1 MGEKINVK
9 EIVTRKK
16 EELKDRVNSLKKM
29 GIQPKLSVVLA
40 SEDEASKIYVGK
52 KRKMC
57 EELGIE
63 QDEHILDESVT
74 TDEVVDIINTLNKDK
89 SVNGILVQLPLF
101 KHLDMDRVLD
111 TISDKKDV
119 DGFHPLTL
127 GKLFIGEKETFV
139 SCTPKGIM
147 TILDDIGVECE
158 GKHAV
163 IVGRSRIVG
172 KPISQLLLKRGATV
186 TVCHSKTKDISLYTK
201 QADILVAAV
210 GKPHIIT
217 KDMVKKDAIVIDVG
231 INRIDG
237 KILGDV
243 DTENVLEVCD
253 KITPV
258 PGGVGL
264 TTVLSLL
271 ENVVQA
277 TIEQNDIQIKE
288 G

>member
-9 EIVTRKK
+9 DIVRRKK
-16 EELKDRVNSLKKM
+16 EELKDKVESLKKL
-29 GIQPKLSVVLA
+29 GIQPKLAVVLA

-63 QDEHILDESVT
+63 QEEYIFDSSVT
-74 TDEVVDIINTLNKDK
+74 TEKVVDIVEKLNQDN

-101 KHLDMDRVLD
+101 KYLDMDKILD

-127 GKLFIGEKETFV
+127 GKLFIGEKETFIP
-139 SCTPKGIM
+139 CTPKGIM
-147 TILDDIGVECE
+147 TILDDIGTDYE

-172 KPISQLLLKRGATV
+172 KPISQILLKRGATV
-186 TVCHSKTKDISLYTK
+186 TICHSKTQDISIYTR
-201 QADILVAAV
+201 QADILVVAV
-210 GKPHIIT
+210 GKPHIVT
-217 KDMVKKDAIVIDVG
+217 KDMIKPGAIVVDVG
-231 INRIDG
+231 INRVNG
-237 KILGDV
+237 KIIGDV
-243 DTENVLEVCD
+243 DTDNSLKVCS

-277 TIEQNDIQIKE
+277 TIEQNNIK
-288 G
+288 

>member
-9 EIVTRKK
+9 DIVKRKK
-16 EELKDRVNSLKKM
+16 EELKQKVESLKKR
-29 GIQPKLSVVLA
+29 GIQPKLAVILA

-57 EELGIE
+57 DELGIE
-63 QDEHILDESVT
+63 QVEYIFDKSVT
-74 TDEVVDIINTLNKDK
+74 TEKIVDTVKKLNSDK
-89 SVNGILVQLPLF
+89 TVNGILVQLPLF
-101 KHLDMDRVLD
+101 KHIDMDKVLD

-127 GKLFIGEKETFV
+127 GKLFIGEKETFIP
-139 SCTPKGIM
+139 CTPKGIM
-147 TILDDIGVECE
+147 TILDDIKTEYE

-186 TVCHSKTKDISLYTK
+186 TVCHSKTKDISIYTK

-217 KDMVKKDAIVIDVG
+217 ENMIKPGAIVIDVG
-231 INRIDG
+231 INRVDG

-243 DTENVLEVCD
+243 DTENALKVCS

-277 TIEQNDIQIKE
+277 AQEQNNI
-288 G
+288 

>member
-16 EELKDRVNSLKKM
+16 EELKARVNSLKKM

-40 SEDEASKIYVGK
+40 SKDEASKIYVGK

-111 TISDKKDV
+111 TISEEKDV

>member
-9 EIVTRKK
+9 DIVKRKK
-16 EELKDRVNSLKKM
+16 EELKQKVESLKER
-29 GIQPKLSVVLA
+29 GIQPKLAVILA

-57 EELGIE
+57 DELGIE
-63 QDEHILDESVT
+63 QVEYIFDKSVT
-74 TDEVVDIINTLNKDK
+74 TEKIVDTVKKLNSDK
-89 SVNGILVQLPLF
+89 TVNGILVQLPLF
-101 KHLDMDRVLD
+101 KHIDMDKVLD

-127 GKLFIGEKETFV
+127 GKLFIGEKETFI

-147 TILDDIGVECE
+147 TILDDIKTEYE

-186 TVCHSKTKDISLYTK
+186 TVCHSKTKDISIYTK

-217 KDMVKKDAIVIDVG
+217 ENMIKPGAIVIDVG
-231 INRIDG
+231 INRVDG

-243 DTENVLEVCD
+243 DTENALEVCS

-277 TIEQNDIQIKE
+277 AQEQNL
-288 G
+288 

>member
-9 EIVTRKK
+9 EIVKRKK
-16 EELKDRVNSLKKM
+16 EELKVEVDALKVK
-29 GIQPKLSVVLA
+29 GINPKLAVILA
-40 SEDEASKIYVGK
+40 SDDEASKIYVGK

-57 EELGIE
+57 EEMGILQE
-63 QDEHILDESVT
+63 EFILDSTVET
-74 TDEVVDIINTLNKDK
+74 QDVVDIIQKLNEDK
-89 SVNGILVQLPLF
+89 SVSGILVQLPLF
-101 KHLDMDRVLD
+101 KHLDMDTILD
-111 TISDKKDV
+111 SISYKKDV

-127 GKLFIGEKETFV
+127 GKLFIGEDETFI

-147 TILDDIGVECE
+147 TILDDIGTEYV

-163 IVGRSRIVG
+163 VVGRSRIVG

-186 TVCHSKTKDISLYTK
+186 TICHSKTKDISSFTR

-210 GKPHIIT
+210 GRAHIIT
-217 KDMVKKDAIVIDVG
+217 KDMIKPGAIVVDVG

-243 DTENVLEVCD
+243 DTENALDVCD

-277 TIEQNDIQIKE
+277 AKEQNNI
-288 G
+288 

>member
-9 EIVTRKK
+9 EIVKRKK
-16 EELKDRVNSLKKM
+16 EELKVEVDALKVK
-29 GIQPKLSVVLA
+29 GIEPKLAVILA
-40 SEDEASKIYVGK
+40 SDDEASKIYVGK

-57 EELGIE
+57 EEIGILQE
-63 QDEHILDESVT
+63 EFILDSTVET
-74 TDEVVDIINTLNKDK
+74 QDVVDIIQKLNEDK
-89 SVNGILVQLPLF
+89 SVSGILVQLPLF
-101 KHLDMDRVLD
+101 KHLDMDTILD
-111 TISDKKDV
+111 SISYKKDV

-127 GKLFIGEKETFV
+127 GKLFIGEDETFI

-147 TILDDIGVECE
+147 TILDDIGTEYV

-163 IVGRSRIVG
+163 VVGRSRIVG

-186 TVCHSKTKDISLYTK
+186 TICHSKTKDISSFTR

-210 GKPHIIT
+210 GRAHIIT
-217 KDMVKKDAIVIDVG
+217 KDMIKPGAIVVDVG

-243 DTENVLEVCD
+243 DTENALEVCD

-277 TIEQNDIQIKE
+277 AKEQNNI
-288 G
+288 

>member
-9 EIVTRKK
+9 DIVKRKK
-16 EELKDRVNSLKKM
+16 EELKQKVESLKKE
-29 GIQPKLSVVLA
+29 GIQPKLAVILA

-57 EELGIE
+57 DELGIE
-63 QDEHILDESVT
+63 QVEYIFDKSVT
-74 TDEVVDIINTLNKDK
+74 TEKIVDTVKTLNSDK
-89 SVNGILVQLPLF
+89 TVSGILVQLPLF
-101 KHLDMDRVLD
+101 KHIDMDKVLD

-127 GKLFIGEKETFV
+127 GKLFIGEKETFIP
-139 SCTPKGIM
+139 CTPKGIM
-147 TILDDIGVECE
+147 TILDDIKTEYE

-186 TVCHSKTKDISLYTK
+186 TVCHSKTKDISIYTK

-217 KDMVKKDAIVIDVG
+217 ENMIKPGAIVIDVG
-231 INRIDG
+231 INRVDG

-243 DTENVLEVCD
+243 DTENALKVCS

-277 TIEQNDIQIKE
+277 AQEQNNM
-288 G
+288 

>member
-9 EIVTRKK
+9 DIVRRKK
-16 EELKDRVNSLKKM
+16 EDLKKEVEALKKE
-29 GIQPKLSVVLA
+29 GISPKLAVILA

-57 EELGIE
+57 EEMGIE
-63 QDEHILDESVT
+63 QEEYILDSSKT
-74 TDEVVDIINTLNKDK
+74 TQDVVDIVKKLNDDK

-101 KHLDMDRVLD
+101 KHMDMDEVLD
-111 TISDKKDV
+111 SISDKKDV

-127 GKLFIGEKETFV
+127 GKLFIGEKETFI

-147 TILDDIGVECE
+147 TILDDIGVDCE

-186 TVCHSKTKDISLYTK
+186 TICHSKTKDISVFTK

-210 GKPHIIT
+210 GKPHII
-217 KDMVKKDAIVIDVG
+217 KADMVKEGAIVVDVG

-243 DTENVLEVCD
+243 DTENVVNVCD

-258 PGGVGL
+258 PGGVGI

-277 TIEQNDIQIKE
+277 AKEQNNI
-288 G
+288 

>member
-9 EIVTRKK
+9 EIVKRKK
-16 EELKDRVNSLKKM
+16 EELKIEVDRIKEKGVT
-29 GIQPKLSVVLA
+29 PKLAVILA
-40 SEDEASKIYVGK
+40 SEDPASQIYVGK

-57 EELGIE
+57 EEMGILQE
-63 QDEHILDESVT
+63 EYILDSST
-74 TDEVVDIINTLNKDK
+74 TTNEIVDIVKRLNADK
-89 SVNGILVQLPLF
+89 SVNGILVQLPLY
-101 KHLDMDRVLD
+101 KHIDMDEVLD
-111 TISDKKDV
+111 SISDKKDV

-127 GKLFIGEKETFV
+127 GKLFIGEKETFI

-147 TILDDIGVECE
+147 TILDDIGTEYV

-163 IVGRSRIVG
+163 VIGRSRIVG
-172 KPISQLLLKRGATV
+172 KPISQILLKRGATV
-186 TVCHSKTKDISLYTK
+186 TICHSKTDDISKYSK
-201 QADILVAAV
+201 MADILIVAV
-210 GKPHIIT
+210 GRPHIVT
-217 KDMVKKDAIVIDVG
+217 RDMVKNGAIVVDVG
-231 INRIDG
+231 INRVDG

-243 DTENVLEVCD
+243 DTDEVMVVAS

-277 TIEQNDIQIKE
+277 TKEQNNIM
-288 G
+288 

>member
-9 EIVTRKK
+9 DIVKRKK
-16 EELKDRVNSLKKM
+16 EDLKKEVEVLKER
-29 GIQPKLSVVLA
+29 GISPKLAVILA

-57 EELGIE
+57 EEMGIE
-63 QDEHILDESVT
+63 QEEYILDSSKT
-74 TDEVVDIINTLNKDK
+74 TQDVVDIVKKLNDDK

-101 KHLDMDRVLD
+101 KHMDMDEVLD
-111 TISDKKDV
+111 SISDKKDV

-127 GKLFIGEKETFV
+127 GKLFIGEKETFI

-147 TILDDIGVECE
+147 TILDDIGVDCE

-186 TVCHSKTKDISLYTK
+186 TICHSKTKDISVFTK

-210 GKPHIIT
+210 GKPHII
-217 KDMVKKDAIVIDVG
+217 KADMVKEGAIVVDVG

-243 DTENVLEVCD
+243 DTENVVNVCD

-258 PGGVGL
+258 PGGVGI

-277 TIEQNDIQIKE
+277 AKEQNNI
-288 G
+288 

>member
-9 EIVTRKK
+9 EIVKRKK
-16 EELKDRVNSLKKM
+16 EELKVEVDALKLK
-29 GIQPKLSVVLA
+29 GINPKLAVILA

-57 EELGIE
+57 EEMGILQE
-63 QDEHILDESVT
+63 EFILDNTVET
-74 TDEVVDIINTLNKDK
+74 KDVVDIIQKLNEDK
-89 SVNGILVQLPLF
+89 SVSGILVQLPLF
-101 KHLDMDRVLD
+101 KHLDMDTILD
-111 TISDKKDV
+111 SISYKKDV

-127 GKLFIGEKETFV
+127 GKLFIGEDETFI

-147 TILDDIGVECE
+147 TILDDIGTEYV

-163 IVGRSRIVG
+163 VVGRSRIVG

-186 TVCHSKTKDISLYTK
+186 TICHSKTKDISSFTR

-210 GKPHIIT
+210 GRAHIIT
-217 KDMVKKDAIVIDVG
+217 KDMIKPGAIVVDVG

-243 DTENVLEVCD
+243 DTENALEVCE

-277 TIEQNDIQIKE
+277 AKEQNNI
-288 G
+288 

>member
-9 EIVTRKK
+9 EIVKRKK
-16 EELKDRVNSLKKM
+16 EELKVEVDALKSK
-29 GIQPKLSVVLA
+29 GINPKLAVILA

-57 EELGIE
+57 EEMGILQE
-63 QDEHILDESVT
+63 EFILDNTVQT
-74 TDEVVDIINTLNKDK
+74 QDVVDIIEKLNEDK
-89 SVNGILVQLPLF
+89 SVSGILVQLPLF
-101 KHLDMDRVLD
+101 KHLDMDRILD
-111 TISDKKDV
+111 SISYKKDV
-119 DGFHPLTL
+119 DGFPPLTL
-127 GKLFIGEKETFV
+127 GKLFIGEDETFI

-147 TILDDIGVECE
+147 TILDDIGTEYE

-163 IVGRSRIVG
+163 VVGRSRIVG

-186 TVCHSKTKDISLYTK
+186 TICHSKTKDISSFTR

-210 GKPHIIT
+210 GRAHIIT
-217 KDMVKKDAIVIDVG
+217 KDMIKPGAIVVDVG

-243 DTENVLEVCD
+243 DTENALEVCD

-277 TIEQNDIQIKE
+277 AKEQNNI
-288 G
+288 

>member
-16 EELKDRVNSLKKM
+16 EELKARVNSLKKM

-111 TISDKKDV
+111 TISEKKDV

>member
-9 EIVTRKK
+9 EIVKRKK
-16 EELKDRVNSLKKM
+16 EELKVEVDALKVK
-29 GIQPKLSVVLA
+29 GINPKLAVILA
-40 SEDEASKIYVGK
+40 SDDEASKIYVGK

-57 EELGIE
+57 EEMGILQE
-63 QDEHILDESVT
+63 EFILDSTVET
-74 TDEVVDIINTLNKDK
+74 QDVVDIIQKLNEDK
-89 SVNGILVQLPLF
+89 SVSGILVQLPLF
-101 KHLDMDRVLD
+101 KHLDMDTILD
-111 TISDKKDV
+111 SISYKKDV

-127 GKLFIGEKETFV
+127 GKLFIGEDETFI

-147 TILDDIGVECE
+147 TILDDIGTEYV

-163 IVGRSRIVG
+163 VVGRSRIVG

-186 TVCHSKTKDISLYTK
+186 TICHSKTKDISSFTR

-210 GKPHIIT
+210 GRAHIIT
-217 KDMVKKDAIVIDVG
+217 KDMIKPRAIVVDVG

-243 DTENVLEVCD
+243 DTENALEVCD

-277 TIEQNDIQIKE
+277 AKEQNNI
-288 G
+288 